1 MGQII
6 DKQFL
11 ELLKTLTLRIRL
23 SLKGGNLGSKR
34 SKAIGSSVEF
44 SDYREYNPGDDF
56 RRIDWNAYARF
67 EKVFI
72 KLFTQEQESPVT
84 IFIDKSDSMKE
95 NNKRETAIKVA
106 STFSYV
112 ALADYDTVSMVM
124 FEDVMKESLV
134 TLRGTTSFNRV
145 ISLLEGSIF
154 SGKSNLYDTI
164 YRWQPKFRKGITVIV
179 SDLMYDHQIEKVIRL
194 LSFNKQR
201 VILCHI
207 LSEEELNPVFDE
219 NVRIIDS
226 ETNDYMDINTGIDAI
241 NLYKKTLSE
250 YIKTIKANCTK
261 YNTDYM
267 LVNTNDPI
275 EGFIKHIQSIR

>member
-1 MGQII
+1 MGKII
-6 DKQFL
+6 DYQFL

-72 KLFTQEQESPVT
+72 KLFMQEQESPVT
-84 IFIDKSDSMKE
+84 VFIDKSDSMKE

-112 ALADYDTVSMVM
+112 GLSDYDSISMIM
-124 FEDVMKESLV
+124 FDEEMKETLV
-134 TLRGTTSFNRV
+134 NLRGTASFNRV
-145 ISLLEGSIF
+145 ISMLEESEFG
-154 SGKSNLYDTI
+154 GKSNLYDTV
-164 YRWQPKFRKGITVIV
+164 YRWQGKLKKGITVIV

-194 LSFNKQR
+194 LAFNKQR
-201 VILCHI
+201 IILCHV
-207 LSEEELNPVFDE
+207 LSEEELNPEFGE
-219 NVRIIDS
+219 NVQLIDS
-226 ETNDYMDINTGIDAI
+226 ETKEHMDINTGIDAI

-250 YIKTIKANCTK
+250 YVKSIKSKCTK
-261 YNTDYM
+261 YGVDYM
-267 LVNTNDPI
+267 LVNTKDPI
-275 EGFIKHIQSIR
+275 EGFIKHIQSIN

>member
-1 MGQII
+1 MGKII
-6 DKQFL
+6 DQHFL

-44 SDYREYNPGDDF
+44 SDYREYSPGDDY

-72 KLFTQEQESPVT
+72 KLFMQEQESPVT
-84 IFIDKSDSMKE
+84 VFLDKSYSMKDH
-95 NNKRETAIKVA
+95 NKRETGIKVA

-112 ALADYDTVSMVM
+112 ALSDYDSVSLIL
-124 FEDVMKESLV
+124 FEDMMKESIV
-134 TLRGTTSFNRV
+134 NLRGTASFNRV
-145 ISLLEGSIF
+145 IALLEESEF
-154 SGKSNLYDTI
+154 SGKSNLYDTV
-164 YRWQPKFRKGITVIV
+164 YKWQPKLKKGITVII
-179 SDLMYDHQIEKVIRL
+179 SDLMFNHDIEKVIRL
-194 LSFNKQR
+194 LAFNKQR
-201 VILCHI
+201 IILCHI
-207 LSEEELNPVFDE
+207 LSEEELNPHFDE

-226 ETNDYMDINTGIDAI
+226 ESNDYMDINTGIDAI

-250 YIKTIKANCTK
+250 YVKNIKSNCIK
-261 YNTDYM
+261 YGVDYM

-275 EGFIKHIQSIR
+275 EGFIKHIQSIN

>member
-6 DKQFL
+6 DQQFL
-11 ELLKTLTLRIRL
+11 ELLKTLTLHIRL

-44 SDYREYNPGDDF
+44 SDYREYNLGDDF

-84 IFIDKSDSMKE
+84 VFIDKSESMKE

-112 ALADYDTVSMVM
+112 ALSDYDTVSMVM
-124 FEDVMKESLV
+124 FEDEMKESLV
-134 TLRGTTSFNRV
+134 KLRGTASFNRV
-145 ISLLEGSIF
+145 ISLLEGSVF
-154 SGKSNLYDTI
+154 SGQSNLYNTI
-164 YRWQPKFRKGITVIV
+164 YRWQPKIRKGITVIV

-207 LSEEELNPVFDE
+207 LSEEELNPTFDE
-219 NVRIIDS
+219 NIRIIDS

-241 NLYKKTLSE
+241 NLYKKTLSK

-275 EGFIKHIQSIR
+275 EGFVKHIQSIR